1 MYLPVVVG
9 QNVVVVPSAIVAHT
23 IVVVDVPFDRVID
36 IAVIG
41 VVVGFVVGLAMIV
54 WIQVC
59 SSSVSS

>member
-9 QNVVVVPSAIVAHT
+9 QNVVVVPNAIVVHT

-36 IAVIG
+36 IAVID
-41 VVVGFVVGLAMIV
+41 VAVGFIVGLAMIV